1 MDIKKAFKTYYVS
14 ALKRYYDF
22 KGRTS
27 RKAYWMFVLFNV
39 LISWVAIALDN
50 ILGTEEVGKL
60 TLWGIHNG
68 MFNNFYG
75 LVMLI
80 PGLAIAVRRL
90 HDVGKNGKIL
100 FFLFLPVVGW
110 FIVFME
116 LIREGDPRENEFG
129 PVPEDGDVPQPGNHP
144 YAPQD
149 SSQKT
154 EDSSQK
160 KNESTSFDVAAIRK
174 EVEEIVAKNKEAGK
188 KEKPKIK
195 VEKVDRTVKWGRDRG
210 AKDFRSPA
218 DKKKTKR

>member
-1 MDIKKAFKTYYVS
+1 MDIKKAFRTYYVS

-39 LISWVAIALDN
+39 LISWIAIAIDN
-50 ILGTEEVGKL
+50 ILGTEEVGRL
-60 TLWGIHNG
+60 SLWGIQNG

-90 HDVGKNGKIL
+90 HDVGKKGNML

-116 LIREGDPRENEFG
+116 LIREGNPDRNEYG
-129 PVPEDGDVPQPGNHP
+129 PVPQDDVPFEPEGHP
-144 YAPQD
+144 YSPN
-149 SSQKT
+149 
-154 EDSSQK
+154 EDK
-160 KNESTSFDVAAIRK
+160 KPADTFDVAAIRK
-174 EVEEIVAKNKEAGK
+174 EVEEIVEKKKEAEK
-188 KEKPKIK
+188 KEKPKGK
-195 VEKVDRTVKWGRDRG
+195 VVKVDRTVKWGRDRG

-218 DKKKTKR
+218 DKKRKT